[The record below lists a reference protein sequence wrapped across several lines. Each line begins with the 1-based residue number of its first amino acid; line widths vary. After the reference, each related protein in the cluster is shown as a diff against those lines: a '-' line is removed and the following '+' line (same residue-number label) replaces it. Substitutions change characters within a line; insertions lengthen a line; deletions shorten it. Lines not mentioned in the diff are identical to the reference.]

1 MQVIKQEKNYPWT
14 WVLKTVCKHCIFSS
28 WVIRENKTVS
38 DQMKSVAHFFLYL
51 STWVCAFIYLCYVYK
66 KLVYLSVFLMDSISK
81 ALYIKMPW
89 DIQSKAKPPKNSQHF
104 WGSRTSP
111 LDEVMTSK
119 HQLSLCKPESEVCSG
134 SQYLLGIIMWVAR
147 HFFLLF
153 SSFYFFF

>member
-1 MQVIKQEKNYPWT
+1 MCIKN
-14 WVLKTVCKHCIFSS
+14 SS
-28 WVIRENKTVS
+28 I
-38 DQMKSVAHFFLYL
+38 
-51 STWVCAFIYLCYVYK
+51 
-66 KLVYLSVFLMDSISK
+66 YLSVFLMDSISK

-134 SQYLLGIIMWVAR
+134 SRYLLGIIMWVAR
-147 HFFLLF
+147 DFFLLF
-153 SSFYFFF
+153 IFFFNFHVSKIWDAGVFSDERPIFWHLEVEQSCCK